1 MKGFASTIILLSIV
15 SLVTTQV
22 NLQNE
27 LQSSM
32 FEQKANIQLMQQT
45 NEKIYNIERSFE
57 KTVKEAHT
65 EAKAI
70 KLALKLTGTDVIFAI
85 EPYVCSRVIDWFN
98 GKYSMRTAV
107 VDRFGI
113 TNIEFTEEDFDSDK
127 LKIAKEQFGE
137 INKNNLEFPSLY
149 CLAILDEDFLN
160 VDHEDFGLEISQI
173 EVGWNDILKV
183 NSISSIKKT
192 LQHRIA
198 LHPIAPSF
206 VFEDEILGQKI
217 TVVIP
222 GGTEI

>member
-1 MKGFASTIILLSIV
+1 MKGFASTVILLSIV
-15 SLVTTQV
+15 SLVATQV
-22 NLQNE
+22 NLQNK
-27 LQSSM
+27 LQGSM
-32 FEQKANIQLMQQT
+32 FEQKANIQLMQRT
-45 NEKIYNIERSFE
+45 NEKIYNIERGFE

-65 EAKAI
+65 EAKAM
-70 KLALKLTGTDVIFAI
+70 KLALKLAKTDVLFAI
-85 EPYVCSRVIDWFN
+85 EPYVCTRIIAWSN
-98 GKYSMRTAV
+98 GKYNMKTAV
-107 VDRFGI
+107 VDRFEI
-113 TNIEFTEEDFDSDK
+113 IDIEFTEEDFDSNK

-160 VDHEDFGLEISQI
+160 IDHEDFGLEVSQI

-183 NSISSIKKT
+183 NSVSNIKKT
-192 LQHRIA
+192 IKHRSA
-198 LHPIAPSF
+198 LHPITPSF